1 MRKLKLLRWLP
12 HPYSWLNALIL
23 FGLMAGFINTIAY
36 NQFLLLNFTNL
47 SDKPERIIVSV
58 IFLLILPIPAIA
70 FVHHF
75 LLSRFIP
82 VIPGKKVNK
91 IRGILPGLQ
100 SWRESLYSWLVFILS
115 TLTATL
121 IFTPL
126 LPLFQLNYDQ
136 IISNYSQ
143 ISSKILPFFAIIWLF
158 CAVILY
164 EIESLF
170 KRRIILGNSISTEAK
185 NPDVTTLH
193 EFKNEVISSDFGV
206 TKVQTIDEIPKIK
219 QKLTETPQKSSS
231 VSKQLV
237 TLILIPFLALW
248 IYSYAKLPE
257 IKQSISTNF
266 SIENLTTIASEQEPP
281 KAKPKKPTDNYE
293 RANNKA
299 KRATKLAQL
308 AQSQDEWQK
317 VVRNWDEAITL
328 MKTVPYTSSNYSL
341 AQQEIIQYQIHREF
355 AQQYTLDGN

>member
-1 MRKLKLLRWLP
+1 M
-12 HPYSWLNALIL
+12 
-23 FGLMAGFINTIAY
+23 
-36 NQFLLLNFTNL
+36 
-47 SDKPERIIVSV
+47 
-58 IFLLILPIPAIA
+58 
-70 FVHHF
+70 HHF

-82 VIPGKKVNK
+82 VIPGKKLNK

-126 LPLFQLNYDQ
+126 LPLFQLNYYQ

-143 ISSKILPFFAIIWLF
+143 ISSQILPYFAIFWLF
-158 CAVILY
+158 LAAILY

-170 KRRIILGNSISTEAK
+170 KRQITLGNSVSIEPK
-185 NPDVTTLH
+185 NITQTASH
-193 EFKNEVISSDFGV
+193 EFKNEVISSEFSV
-206 TKVQTIDEIPKIK
+206 TKVQTTDEVANTK
-219 QKLTETPQKSSS
+219 QTLTQTPQKYSS

-237 TLILIPFLALW
+237 TFILIPFLALW

-257 IKQSISTNF
+257 IKQSISANF
-266 SIENLTTIASEQEPP
+266 SLENLTTVASEKEPS

-293 RANNKA
+293 RAVNKA
-299 KRATKLAQL
+299 KRAAKLAQL

-328 MKTVPYTSSNYSL
+328 MKTVPYTSSNYSS